1 MSTGNIEIRRAV
13 LQDCDRVWPL
23 VQAFAT
29 SYIPDH
35 GAYDRAFSQ
44 LIDRQD
50 TLLLVAESEAVGIVG
65 YTLANCHGT
74 LFANGNVAWV
84 EEVMV
89 TDSERLGGVGRALMD
104 EVEEW
109 AKSVPV
115 SYICLATRRADAFYG
130 RLGYQLSASFF
141 KKEMPG

>member
-1 MSTGNIEIRRAV
+1 MSSDQVEIRKAV

-29 SYIPDH
+29 SYIPER
-35 GAYDRAFSQ
+35 GAYDTAFNQ
-44 LIDRQD
+44 LIERQD
-50 TLLLVAESEAVGIVG
+50 TLFLVAESSAARLVG
-65 YTLANCHGT
+65 YTLANYHAT

-89 TDSERLGGVGRALMD
+89 TDSARLRGVGRALMG

-109 AKSVPV
+109 AKNVPV
-115 SYICLATRRADAFYG
+115 SYICLATRRADAFYD
-130 RLGYQLSASFF
+130 RLGYQLSANFF
-141 KKEMPG
+141 KKEMLG

>member
-1 MSTGNIEIRRAV
+1 MSTDQIEIRRAV
-13 LQDCDRVWPL
+13 LTDADRVWPL
-23 VQAFAT
+23 VNAFAT
-29 SYIPDH
+29 SYIPERV
-35 GAYDRAFSQ
+35 AYDAAFSQ
-44 LIDRQD
+44 LMERQD
-50 TLLLVAESEAVGIVG
+50 TLLLVAETEVSELVG
-65 YTLANCHGT
+65 YTLASYHGT

-89 TDSERLGGVGRALMD
+89 SDPARLQGVGRALMN

-130 RLGYQLSASFF
+130 RLGYHLSANFF
-141 KKEMPG
+141 KKELSG

>member
-1 MSTGNIEIRRAV
+1 MSTDHIEIRRAV
-13 LQDCDRVWPL
+13 PQDCDRVWPL
-23 VQAFAT
+23 VKAFAT
-29 SYIPDH
+29 SYIPERV
-35 GAYDRAFSQ
+35 AYDSAFNQ
-44 LIDRQD
+44 LIERPD
-50 TLLLVAESEAVGIVG
+50 TLLLVAESEVAGLVG
-65 YTLANCHGT
+65 YTLANYHGT
-74 LFANGNVAWV
+74 LFANGNIAWV

-89 TDSERLGGVGRALMD
+89 TDSARLRGVGRTLME

-130 RLGYQLSASFF
+130 RLGYQLSAGFF